1 MSRRN
6 RAPKRD
12 ILPDPKYKSQVV
24 AKFVNHIMLSGKKS
38 IAEKIVY
45 GAFDKI
51 KAKDASANEVE
62 VLKKR
67 WKVLAQWWKLSLV
80 VLVVLHIKFL

>member
-12 ILPDPKYKSQVV
+12 ILPDPNYKSQVV

-38 IAEKIVY
+38 IAEKRVY

-51 KAKDASANEVE
+51 KSKDASANEVE
-62 VLKKR
+62 V
-67 WKVLAQWWKLSLV
+67 
-80 VLVVLHIKFL
+80 F

>member
-24 AKFVNHIMLSGKKS
+24 AKFVNHIMLDGKKS
-38 IAEKIVY
+38 VAEKIVY
-45 GAFDKI
+45 GAFDRI
-51 KAKDASANEVE
+51 KAKVKINFIFF
-62 VLKKR
+62 
-67 WKVLAQWWKLSLV
+67 KVISIEPMCA
-80 VLVVLHIKFL
+80 HAF

>member
-6 RAPKRD
+6 RAPKID

-24 AKFVNHIMLSGKKS
+24 AKFVNHIMLSGTKS

-45 GAFDKI
+45 GAVDKI
-51 KAKDASANEVE
+51 KAQEASA
-62 VLKKR
+62 
-67 WKVLAQWWKLSLV
+67 
-80 VLVVLHIKFL
+80 HDG